1 MQHLTRSG
9 NTVPTVALSLIH
21 IYIMD
26 VSIDSDDVREQ
37 LRAML
42 ALELFLHLSAEDQER
57 VIAFLKSL
65 S

>member
-1 MQHLTRSG
+1 
-9 NTVPTVALSLIH
+9 
-21 IYIMD
+21 MD

-42 ALELFLHLSAEDQER
+42 ALELFLHLAAEDQER

>member
-1 MQHLTRSG
+1 
-9 NTVPTVALSLIH
+9 
-21 IYIMD
+21 MD

-42 ALELFLHLSAEDQER
+42 ALELFLHLSAEYQER

>member
-1 MQHLTRSG
+1 
-9 NTVPTVALSLIH
+9 
-21 IYIMD
+21 MD

-42 ALELFLHLSAEDQER
+42 ALDLSAEDQER

>member
-1 MQHLTRSG
+1 
-9 NTVPTVALSLIH
+9 
-21 IYIMD
+21 MD
-26 VSIDSDDVREQ
+26 ISIDSDDAQGR